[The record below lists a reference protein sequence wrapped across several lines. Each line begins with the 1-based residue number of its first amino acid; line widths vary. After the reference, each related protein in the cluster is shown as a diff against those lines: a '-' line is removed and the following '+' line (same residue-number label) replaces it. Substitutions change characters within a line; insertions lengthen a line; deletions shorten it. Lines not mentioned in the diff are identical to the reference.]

1 MMTKQRPTG
10 ITILAILAAIGG
22 VLTVL
27 GALTLMGMGAIGGFA
42 GSGVLA
48 SMGLFGGLVML
59 AVGVVTLYVA
69 WGAWNLQ
76 PWAWT
81 WLVIVSAIRGIIAL
95 ANFRQEWFVLVIY
108 AIIVYYLYRPEVK
121 AAFGRA

>member
-10 ITILAILAAIGG
+10 ITILAILSAIGG

-27 GALTLMGMGAIGGFA
+27 AGLALLGMGVGLGAL
-42 GSGVLA
+42 GSGFGFL
-48 SMGLFGGLVML
+48 SGTFGGVVLL
-59 AVGVVTLYVA
+59 ALGLVTLYVA

-76 PWAWT
+76 SWAWM
-81 WLVIVSAIRGIIAL
+81 WMVVVIVISLVVAVLNRNWFSA
-95 ANFRQEWFVLVIY
+95 VID

-121 AAFGRA
+121 TAFGRA

>member
-22 VLTVL
+22 VLYVLAGLTLLGVGAVGGVVGSGIGFLSGTLGGLILLVL
-27 GALTLMGMGAIGGFA
+27 GL
-42 GSGVLA
+42 
-48 SMGLFGGLVML
+48 
-59 AVGVVTLYVA
+59 VTLYVA

-81 WLVIVSAIRGIIAL
+81 WMAVVVVVSLVVAVLNRQWVSA
-95 ANFRQEWFVLVIY
+95 VVD
-108 AIIVYYLYRPEVK
+108 AIVVYYLFRAEVK